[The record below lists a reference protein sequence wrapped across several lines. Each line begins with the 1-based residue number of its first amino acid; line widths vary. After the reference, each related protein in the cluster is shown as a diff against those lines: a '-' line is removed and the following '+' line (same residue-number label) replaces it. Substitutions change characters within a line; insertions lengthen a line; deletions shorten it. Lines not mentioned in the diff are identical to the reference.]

1 MPRNPDNTYTLVPDK
16 DILPNTLQSSTD
28 STGSLVGIGPR
39 FDDIQNTLSNTI
51 PTSNSNNTTGNV
63 NINANIDMNQNAV
76 YNLSRVKSATSAVN
90 TNDTTYAVSIINS
103 DTITSEA
110 YFYPLT
116 GSSLYIS
123 QGQNPTNVNNLY
135 LTVNNLFDGQIITL
149 TSEIPIGNVYINN
162 QATDYQVYD
171 NTTVSFL
178 ITNVSENTFTFEII
192 NTALINNYYSIPKA
206 SSSDTIYQQ
215 PFNVNLGQSKF
226 LPTLTYASGTGLQI
240 TFTYPPTTS
249 SITFTTSYEPFS
261 SIITENML
269 LYFTDGTSNNYYY
282 RIQQIVDNSLP
293 NKITL
298 GLDYSFNANLQI
310 TNQTIGYIVGFSFDF
325 TPVNLLKFE
334 VITNLYANYNYE
346 VYNQKVALVRS
357 NSDTDR
363 TFNSKVV
370 TNLNSMVNNTQIF
383 APFVSIFLGSITEQY
398 GLNNFAHLAVN
409 YLSTTIFGNDSDT
422 IIGRIVTKQ
431 FSFNNNLQI
440 NNQVLGLTTGSVLI
454 TNDTIDVTPNR
465 LEIYFTTD
473 FTNYIFPTSPYTA
486 KVLDSQ
492 ADAGGLVNNKIIL
505 NSTTNAFINVI
516 YTKKQ

>member
-39 FDDIQNTLSNTI
+39 FDDIKNTLSNTI

-76 YNLSRVKSATSAVN
+76 YNLSRVNSATSAVN

-110 YFYPLT
+110 YFYSLS

-206 SSSDTIYQQ
+206 SINNTIYQQ

-240 TFTYPPTTS
+240 TFTYNN
-249 SITFTTSYEPFS
+249 IFISYNRV
-261 SIITENML
+261 IAENML
-269 LYFTDGTSNNYYY
+269 LYFTDTTGNNYYY
-282 RIQQIVDNSLP
+282 RIQQIVDNSTGQ
-293 NKITL
+293 ITV

-310 TNQTIGYIVGFSFDF
+310 TTQLGYIVGFSFDF

-334 VITNLYANYNYE
+334 VITNLYANYTNK
-346 VYNQKVALVRS
+346 VCNQKVALVRS

-363 TFNSKVV
+363 RFNSSVV

-383 APFVSIFLGSITEQY
+383 APFVSIFLGAI
-398 GLNNFAHLAVN
+398 NNGSNFTHLAVN

-422 IIGRIVTKQ
+422 IIGRIV
-431 FSFNNNLQI
+431 S
-440 NNQVLGLTTGSVLI
+440 NQVLGLTTGSVSI
-454 TNDTIDVTPNR
+454 TSDTTDVTPNR

-473 FTNYIFPTSPYTA
+473 TDNSMFPTNPYTA
-486 KVLDSQ
+486 KVLASQ
-492 ADAGGLVNNKIIL
+492 ADAGGLVNSNIIL